1 MSATATRGA
10 ATCAR
15 ASRDDDRRGA
25 RLATA
30 RWSSSRMR
38 CVRVKASRD
47 ARKGGDAKSDE
58 RDGNVSPVFESP
70 FADPALRRRAM
81 RLDERLADAIALQN
95 FEAAAAIRDE
105 MRALRARDPLA
116 RAADELEECVVKEDY
131 ECASSAKMIIE
142 ELERDA
148 VVDGLAPCESE
159 RATRGIRVRV
169 KSRCVPDRSAP
180 KDSKWFFQ
188 YVVTI
193 TNVAAKKSV
202 KLLSRSW
209 LITDEEGRAEAVRGA
224 GVVGKQPLIR
234 PGETF
239 EYTSSTTLGTRRGT
253 MEGFYR
259 FIEIEPRDEA
269 RAEAL
274 AMDLSKEDDVDA
286 FNVEIGVFGLS
297 QSCVF

>member
-1 MSATATRGA
+1 MRS
-10 ATCAR
+10 
-15 ASRDDDRRGA
+15 RRGRA
-25 RLATA
+25 MTPR
-30 RWSSSRMR
+30 
-38 CVRVKASRD
+38 ASRD
-47 ARKGGDAKSDE
+47 ARRGGDAKSDE
-58 RDGNVSPVFESP
+58 RDRNVSPVFESP

-81 RLDERLADAIALQN
+81 RLDERLADAIALEN
-95 FEAAAAIRDE
+95 FAAAAAIRDE

-209 LITDEEGRAEAVRGA
+209 LITDEEGRAEAVRGS

-259 FIEIEPRDEA
+259 FIEVEPRDEA

-274 AMDLSKEDDVDA
+274 TMDLSKEDDVDA